1 MKKSFISLS
10 LLFLIFTYASAATI
24 KGVVSDKNTNELLV
38 GVTIIVSDANDPN
51 DIMIMGTSTDLDG
64 NYSINL
70 EAGKYKLKFTY
81 VAYEAQE
88 FSFEL
93 SADQSIEHNVLL
105 MESGIMLQSVEV
117 TAKVSRES
125 ENILLMDQKK
135 ASVSI
140 ESIGAK
146 QLAAQGVSD
155 AASGVAKVTGIS
167 QQSGSYTIN
176 VRGLGDRYNTT
187 TMNGLPLPSN
197 HAEYKNINLELFS
210 TDVIANIGVEK
221 VATSRIYGDVAGA
234 NVNIV
239 SKDFN
244 EDTYIKFKIGSGFNT
259 NFINTSQFYLQDGP
273 GFWGFSSF
281 DPPSGENVPTDYH
294 VFENKW
300 NPIEKSIAPNLEGA
314 INGGTSFELNDGSSF
329 NVFANISF
337 DNDYGYTEKIQ
348 NRVNGSDFYRMEL
361 KGEEF
366 WYNTQTTGMINL
378 NYSRQKTKIF
388 ANSLILNSSKQDL
401 NHLRG
406 FIIDIVG
413 ENESEEAFVRRSNY
427 ERNLIFVNQ
436 LLGEHDF
443 GKNFS
448 VNWGLAYNN
457 IDNTLP
463 DRRHN
468 IFVHEINNGFYI
480 PSTNDNANNHRYYH
494 GLTESELAGN
504 LEISKEMGTLN
515 STDDYRAKITL
526 GYNGRF
532 KEREFNSY
540 QYNHKIEYDE
550 EIPQIDPWDVDAFFN
565 DDNYYNKETNPDGL
579 FSIKTFYST
588 LNLPVNYKG
597 TQTINAAY
605 LYGEYNFSEKLLAV
619 FGLRAEQV
627 YQLVDFRTTIKTG
640 SNDFDEMYFLPSLS
654 LRYKLTE
661 NSNLRLSGSQTYTL
675 PQFKERAPIQFE
687 GITFSSIGND
697 YLYPSTNYNVD
708 LKYELFPNP
717 GELISASVFGK
728 YILDPIN
735 HFVMSSA
742 SNDFTYAN
750 TGDWAYVYGLE
761 IDARKD
767 ILNNLNPKG
776 GYKLYA
782 GANISLMKT
791 EQELNNDKISEETEG
806 KYIASFVTDR
816 EELQGAAPILANA
829 YIGYEY
835 RWNESKNAI
844 NANLVYSY
852 TSERLFLLGYA
863 GEIGN
868 QIDEAYNDLDFILKT
883 TFGDLEIGFKLKNI
897 LNQNQ
902 SRIQRNKTTDHVV
915 LQFKEGLEVG
925 LTLSYKL

>member
-1 MKKSFISLS
+1 MKKSFLSLS
-10 LLFLIFTYASAATI
+10 LLFLIFSYTSAGTI
-24 KGVVSDKNTNELLV
+24 KGVVSDKNTKELLV
-38 GVTIIVSDANDPN
+38 GVTIIVSDASDPN
-51 DIMIMGTSTDLDG
+51 NTMITGTSSDLDG
-64 NYSINL
+64 NYSIDL
-70 EAGKYKLKFTY
+70 EAGTYKLKFTY
-81 VAYEAQE
+81 VAYDAQE
-88 FSFEL
+88 FIFDLGAAETI
-93 SADQSIEHNVLL
+93 DHNVLL
-105 MESGIMLQSVEV
+105 IESGIMLESVEV

-135 ASVSI
+135 ASVAI

-146 QLAAQGVSD
+146 QLLAQGVSD
-155 AASGVAKVTGIS
+155 AASGVTKVTGVS

-210 TDVIANIGVEK
+210 TDIIANIGVEK
-221 VATSRIYGDVAGA
+221 VSTSRLFGDVAGA

-239 SKDFN
+239 SKEFN
-244 EDTYIKFKIGSGFNT
+244 EEAYIKFKIGSGFNT
-259 NFINTSQFYLQDGP
+259 NLLNTDQFYLQDGP
-273 GFWGFSSF
+273 QFWGFSSF
-281 DPPSGENVPTDYH
+281 DPPAGENVPTDYN

-300 NPIEKSIAPNLEGA
+300 NPVEKSIAPNIEGA
-314 INGGTSFELNDGSSF
+314 INGGKSFELNDGSSF

-337 DNDYGYTEKIQ
+337 DNDYGYTEIIQ

-378 NYSRQKTKIF
+378 NYSREKTKIY
-388 ANSLILNSSKQDL
+388 ANALILNSSLQDL

-413 ENESEEAFVRRSNY
+413 ENDSEEAFVRRSNY

-436 LLGEHDF
+436 LLGEHDL
-443 GKNFS
+443 GNNFS
-448 VNWGLAYNN
+448 INWGLAYNN

-468 IFVHEINNGFYI
+468 IFVNEIANGYYV

-504 LEISKEMGTLN
+504 LEITKELGKLN
-515 STDDYRAKITL
+515 NDDARAKITL

-540 QYNHKIEYDE
+540 QYNHKIEYEE

-565 DDNYYNKETNPDGL
+565 DDNYYHKETNPDGL

-605 LYGEYNFSEKLLAV
+605 LYGEYNFNEKLLAV

-627 YQLVDFRTTIKTG
+627 YQLVDFKTTIKTG

-661 NSNLRLSGSQTYTL
+661 KSNLRLSASQTYTL

-708 LKYELFPNP
+708 IKFEMFPNSGELF
-717 GELISASVFGK
+717 SASVFGK

-735 HFVMSSA
+735 QFVMSSA

-761 IDARKD
+761 LDAKKN
-767 ILNNLNPKG
+767 ILNNFDPNG
-776 GYKLYA
+776 GSKLYL
-782 GANISLMKT
+782 GANVSLMKT
-791 EQELNNDKISEETEG
+791 LQELSNEKISEETEG
-806 KYIASFVTDR
+806 KYIASFVTER

-829 YIGYEY
+829 YLGYEY

-844 NANLVYSY
+844 NANLVYGY

-868 QIDEAYNDLDFILKT
+868 QIDKAYNDLDFILKT
-883 TFGDLEIGFKLKNI
+883 TFHQLEIGLKFKNI

-902 SRIQRNKTTDHVV
+902 TRIQRNKSADHIV
-915 LQFKEGLEVG
+915 LQYKEGLEVG